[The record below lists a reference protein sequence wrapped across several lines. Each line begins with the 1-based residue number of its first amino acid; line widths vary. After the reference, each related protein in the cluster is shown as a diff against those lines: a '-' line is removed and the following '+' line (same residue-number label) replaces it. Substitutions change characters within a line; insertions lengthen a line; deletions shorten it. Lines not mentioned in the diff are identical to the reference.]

1 MTAPPREVD
10 RAAEDR
16 VTLHEPVSGVDLP
29 PDAAAVAPIE
39 KELVRA
45 HVLAGLFGLLAAAV
59 FGLVVATKFNAPEF
73 LNTST
78 TSWGRLRF
86 AHVQGI
92 LYAWLMNGFVAFAY
106 YAVPTLS
113 GRPVLSRKLGWWL
126 FWVWNIGVVLLG
138 WTFVL
143 LGYSQ
148 SVEWGEFPLVV
159 DLVTLAAFVGLG
171 VQLGAPYLRKPR
183 LRLYV
188 SSWYMTLAFTFT
200 PAAFVIGQF
209 FPEYFAPGA
218 LGAVLSGLWIHD
230 AVGLLVT
237 PLTLAIAY
245 YVIPVVTGRPIF
257 SHFMSLVGFWSLV
270 FFYPLNGIHH
280 YVHSPIPMG
289 AQRIAIMASVFMGI
303 AVVIV
308 VTNLLASLRGS
319 GRLAYHDVPLRFVW
333 TGIVFYLLVSL
344 QGAFQ
349 ASMKVQEQI
358 HFTDWVIGHSHL
370 AMAGFA
376 TFIILG
382 GILHL
387 WPRVSGR
394 RVDQRL
400 SNLSYWT
407 ATIAL
412 CTMVIDLTVVGLQQA
427 GLWLSGAPWISSVVA
442 SESAWLVR
450 SISGS
455 FLAAAFVLFLVAL
468 LRSPDR
474 DATTARTE
482 ADGRGGARDAEG
494 DPDDDEDRIMTGASR

>member
-1 MTAPPREVD
+1 MTAHPREID
-10 RAAEDR
+10 ENAADR
-16 VTLHEPVSGVDLP
+16 VTLPEPVTGVDLP
-29 PDAAAVAPIE
+29 PQAAEVAPIE
-39 KELVRA
+39 KDLVRA
-45 HVLAGLFGLLAAAV
+45 HALAGLFGLLAAAT
-59 FGLVVATKFNAPEF
+59 FGLIVATKFNAPEF
-73 LNTST
+73 LNTSA

-113 GRPVLSRKLGWWL
+113 GRPVLSRRLGWWL

-143 LGYSQ
+143 IGYSQ

-159 DLVTLAAFVGLG
+159 DLVTLAAFLGLG

-183 LRLYV
+183 GRLYV

-209 FPEYFAPGA
+209 FPEYLAPGA

-289 AQRIAIMASVFMGI
+289 AQKIAIMASVFMGI

-387 WPRVSGR
+387 WPRVSGH
-394 RVDQRL
+394 RVDHRL
-400 SNLSYWT
+400 SNLSYWV

-412 CTMVIDLTVVGLQQA
+412 CTMVIDLTVAGLQQA
-427 GLWLSGAPWISSVVA
+427 GLWLSGAPWISSVIA
-442 SESAWLVR
+442 SETAWLVR
-450 SISGS
+450 SVSGS
-455 FLAAAFVLFLVAL
+455 FLAAAFVLFLMAL
-468 LRSPDR
+468 LRNPDQPDR
-474 DATTARTE
+474 DDAE
-482 ADGRGGARDAEG
+482 DRDADRDE
-494 DPDDDEDRIMTGASR
+494 DIDEDRVMTGANR